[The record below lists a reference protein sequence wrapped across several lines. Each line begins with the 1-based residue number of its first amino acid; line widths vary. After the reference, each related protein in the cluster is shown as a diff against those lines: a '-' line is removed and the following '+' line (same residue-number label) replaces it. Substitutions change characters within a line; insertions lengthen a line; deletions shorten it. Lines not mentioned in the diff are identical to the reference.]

1 LTRAAGAAIIASAQD
16 GEAKGARPVIEKRD
30 SYENPLV
37 ARYASRE
44 MVHLFSPEFKFRT
57 WRRLWIALAEAER
70 ELGLPVSAAQV
81 AQLRRHADD
90 INYAVAEKL
99 ERELRHDVMSH
110 VKAYGRQCP
119 KAAPII
125 HLGATSCYVT
135 DNADLIVL
143 REALKLVLARA
154 RLAAEE
160 LADFCRRWRKLPA
173 LGLTH
178 LQPAQLVTVGK
189 RATLWLQEL
198 LLDAAE
204 LERRLELMPFH
215 GVKGATG
222 TQVSFLHL
230 FGGDGRKVRKLE
242 GLVARKMGFDR
253 VVPVSGQTYSRK
265 LDSQVLYALMGLAES
280 AAKFG
285 NDLRILASRK
295 ELEEPFES
303 KQIGS
308 SAMAYKRNPMRAER
322 MVGLSRYLLAA
333 AAAAPQTA
341 ATQWMERTLDDS
353 APRRMYLPECF
364 LAADAILILWANVAG
379 GLVVYP
385 KVIRRNIEQELP
397 FMATEEI
404 LMAAV
409 KAGGDRQELHEVIRR
424 HSQAAARRVKAEGL
438 DNDLMARLAADP
450 AFAKVRS
457 TLAGSL
463 RPEKFIG
470 RAPEQVDE
478 FLRDVARPALAR
490 LRRYRVERAQVRV

>member
-1 LTRAAGAAIIASAQD
+1 L
-16 GEAKGARPVIEKRD
+16 PEKRD
-30 SYENPLV
+30 SYESPLV

-44 MVHLFSPEFKFRT
+44 MVALFSPEFKFRT

-70 ELGLPVSAAQV
+70 ELGLPISSTQIAE
-81 AQLRRHADD
+81 LRRFADRV
-90 INYAVAEKL
+90 NFAAAERL

-110 VKAYGRQCP
+110 VKAYGLQCP
-119 KAAPII
+119 KAAAII

-135 DNADLIVL
+135 DNADLIIL
-143 REALKLVLARA
+143 REALKLVLARV
-154 RLAAEE
+154 RLAAEA
-160 LADFCRRWRKLPA
+160 LADFCRRWRRLPT

-189 RATLWLQEL
+189 RASLWLQEL

-204 LERRLELMPFH
+204 LERRLELVPFH

-222 TQVSFLHL
+222 TQVSFQHL
-230 FGGDGRKVRKLE
+230 FGGDDRKVRRLE
-242 GLVARKMGFDR
+242 ALVARKMGFER

-295 ELEEPFES
+295 EIEEPFES

-308 SAMAYKRNPMRAER
+308 SAMAYKRNPMRSER
-322 MVGLSRYLLAA
+322 MVGLARWLLAA
-333 AAAAPQTA
+333 AAAAPQTS

-353 APRRMYLPECF
+353 APRRMYIPECF
-364 LAADAILILWANVAG
+364 LAADALLILWANVAG

-385 KVIRRNIEQELP
+385 KVIRRSVEQELP

-424 HSQAAARRVKAEGL
+424 HSQEAARRVKAEGL

-450 AFAKVRS
+450 AFAHVRS

-463 RPEKFIG
+463 KPEKFIG
-470 RAPEQVDE
+470 RSAEQVDE
-478 FLRDVARPALAR
+478 FLRDMATPAIRR
-490 LRRYRVERAQVRV
+490 LRRFQVRRAEVRV

>member
-1 LTRAAGAAIIASAQD
+1 MPDR
-16 GEAKGARPVIEKRD
+16 RD
-30 SYENPLV
+30 SYANPLV
-37 ARYASRE
+37 ERYASRE
-44 MVHLFSPEFKFRT
+44 MSRLFSPEFRFTT

-70 ELGLPVSAAQV
+70 ELGLRIGAAQI
-81 AQLRRHADD
+81 AEMRRFADRV
-90 INYAVAEKL
+90 NYAAAERL

-110 VKAYGRQCP
+110 VKAYGLQCR

-135 DNADLIVL
+135 DNADLIIL
-143 REALKLVLARA
+143 REALKLTLARIGETAAALA
-154 RLAAEE
+154 RFA
-160 LADFCRRWRKLPA
+160 RRWRRLPT

-204 LERRLELMPFH
+204 LERRLATLPFH

-222 TQVSFLHL
+222 TQASFVQL
-230 FGGDGRKVRKLE
+230 FDGDGRKAARLE
-242 GLVARKMGFDR
+242 RLVARKMGFDR
-253 VVPVSGQTYSRK
+253 VLPVSGQTYTRK
-265 LDSQVLYALMGLAES
+265 LDSCVLYSLCGLAES

-295 ELEEPFES
+295 EIEEPFES

-308 SAMAYKRNPMRAER
+308 SAMAYKRNPMRSER
-322 MVGLSRYLLAA
+322 MVGLARWLLAA
-333 AAAAPQTA
+333 ASAAPQTA

-353 APRRMYLPECF
+353 APRRLYIPECF
-364 LAADAILILWANVAG
+364 LAADAILILWRNVASG
-379 GLVVYP
+379 MVVYP
-385 KVIRRNIEQELP
+385 RTIRRNVEAELP

-424 HSQAAARRVKAEGL
+424 HSQEAARRVKAEGR

-450 AFAKVRS
+450 AFAKVKG
-457 TLAGSL
+457 TLASAL
-463 RPEKFIG
+463 RPERFTG
-470 RAPEQVDE
+470 RAPEQVAE
-478 FLRDVARPALAR
+478 FLRDVAAPAIRR
-490 LRRYRVERAQVRV
+490 LNRYRAAKAEVRV

>member
-1 LTRAAGAAIIASAQD
+1 V
-16 GEAKGARPVIEKRD
+16 PEKRD

-37 ARYASRE
+37 TRYASRE
-44 MVHLFSPEFKFRT
+44 MVYLFSPEFKFRT

-70 ELGLPVSAAQV
+70 ELGLPVSAAQI
-81 AQLRRHADD
+81 AELRRF
-90 INYAVAEKL
+90 AEKVNYSAAERF

-110 VKAYGRQCP
+110 VKAYGLQCP
-119 KAAPII
+119 KAAAII

-135 DNADLIVL
+135 DNTDLIVL
-143 REALKLVLARA
+143 REALRLVLARV

-160 LADFCRRWRKLPA
+160 LAGFCRRWRKLPT

-189 RATLWLQEL
+189 RGTLWLQEL

-204 LERRLELMPFH
+204 LERRLELIPFH

-222 TQVSFLHL
+222 TQVSFQHL
-230 FGGDGRKVRKLE
+230 FGGDDRKVRRLE
-242 GLVARKMGFDR
+242 QLVARKMGFSR
-253 VVPVSGQTYSRK
+253 LVPVSGQTYSRK

-295 ELEEPFES
+295 EIEEPFES

-308 SAMAYKRNPMRAER
+308 SAMAYKRNPMRSER
-322 MVGLSRYLLAA
+322 MVGLARHLLAA
-333 AAAAPQTA
+333 AAAAPQTSA
-341 ATQWMERTLDDS
+341 AQWMERTLDDS
-353 APRRMYLPECF
+353 APRRMYIPECC
-364 LAADAILILWANVAG
+364 LAADALLILWANVAG

-385 KVIRRNIEQELP
+385 RVIRRNIEQELP

-409 KAGGDRQELHEVIRR
+409 KAGGDRQKLHEVIRR
-424 HSQAAARRVKAEGL
+424 HSQEAARRVKAEGL

-450 AFAKVRS
+450 AFAKVKG
-457 TLAGSL
+457 TLGAAL

-470 RAPEQVDE
+470 RAPQQVDD
-478 FLRDVARPALAR
+478 FLKGVAGPAIRRLAR
-490 LRRYRVERAQVRV
+490 HRIGPAEVRV

>member
-1 LTRAAGAAIIASAQD
+1 M
-16 GEAKGARPVIEKRD
+16 PEKRD

-37 ARYASRE
+37 SRYASRE
-44 MVHLFSPEFKFRT
+44 MVRLFSPEFKFRT
-57 WRRLWIALAEAER
+57 WRKLWIALAEAER
-70 ELGLPVSAAQV
+70 ELGLPIGAAQI
-81 AQLRRHADD
+81 AELRRHAEDVNFAD
-90 INYAVAEKL
+90 AERL

-110 VKAYGRQCP
+110 VKAYGLQCP

-135 DNADLIVL
+135 DNADLVIL
-143 REALKLVLARA
+143 REALRLVLARV
-154 RLAAEE
+154 RLAAAE
-160 LADFCRRWRKLPA
+160 LAAFCRRWRKLPT

-204 LERRLELMPFH
+204 LERRLELIPFH

-230 FGGDGRKVRKLE
+230 FGGDGRKVRRLE
-242 GLVARKMGFDR
+242 ELVARKMGFKTL
-253 VVPVSGQTYSRK
+253 VPVSGQTYSRK
-265 LDSQVLYALMGLAES
+265 LDSQVIYALMGLAES

-295 ELEEPFES
+295 EVEEPFES

-308 SAMAYKRNPMRAER
+308 SAMAYKRNPMRSER
-322 MVGLSRYLLAA
+322 MVGLARYLLAA
-333 AAAAPQTA
+333 AAAAPQTS

-353 APRRMYLPECF
+353 SPRRMYLPECF

-385 KVIRRNIEQELP
+385 KVIRRNVEQELP

-424 HSQAAARRVKAEGL
+424 HSQEAARRVKAEGL
-438 DNDLMARLAADP
+438 DNDLMDRLAGDP
-450 AFAKVRS
+450 AFSTVKG

-470 RAPEQVDE
+470 RSPEQVNE
-478 FLRDVARPALAR
+478 FLRGVAGPAIRR
-490 LRRYRVERAQVRV
+490 LGRYKVERAEVRV